1 MSIMARFIIAYNS
14 TTGNTKAMA
23 DAIVEGAKSLKLD
36 AVAVDAF
43 DVKVEDLLAAD
54 AVGFGVPTFNYHPAK
69 PILRLLDDLAGRD
82 VKGKIA
88 VVFGSYGW
96 SGQGPVLVA
105 ERLRQMGFTVLD
117 PVIRVKYQPTE
128 NELFG
133 CSLLGKDVAMQLK
146 NIKKTVS
153 LDA

>member
-1 MSIMARFIIAYNS
+1 MARFIIAYNS

-23 DAIVEGAKSLKLD
+23 DAIAEGARSLKLD
-36 AVAVDAF
+36 VDAVDAF
-43 DVKVEDLLAAD
+43 DVNIDEIIAAD
-54 AVGFGVPTFNYHPAK
+54 AIGFGVPTFNYHPAK
-69 PILRLLDDLAGRD
+69 PILKLLDDLAGRD
-82 VKGKIA
+82 VNGKIA

-105 ERLRQMGFTVLD
+105 ERLRQIGFTVLD

-133 CSLLGKDVAMQLK
+133 CSLLGKDVAARLK

-153 LDA
+153 LEA